1 MQPPAPAFREKSLQS
16 LASFKCLSLFFFK
29 IKQINLL
36 FILFIHKTPD
46 GRRKK
51 AKRVSNKSHHLKKSL
66 GAFWWV

>member
-16 LASFKCLSLFFFK
+16 LASFKCLSLFSFK

-36 FILFIHKTPD
+36 FILFIHITPD

-51 AKRVSNKSHHLKKSL
+51 KEKGV
-66 GAFWWV
+66 